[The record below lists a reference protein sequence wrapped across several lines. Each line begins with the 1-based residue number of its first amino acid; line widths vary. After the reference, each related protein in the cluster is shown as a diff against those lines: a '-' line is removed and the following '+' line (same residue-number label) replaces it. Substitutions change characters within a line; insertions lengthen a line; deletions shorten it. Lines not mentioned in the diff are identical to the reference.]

1 MVTGKSDHFIVLGDG
16 RADHMGK
23 GVTDIHSSQR
33 QLAPDIVGPDTAEP
47 TFLRALSTKASAAK
61 AHRFQNLYGYLNE
74 ALLHTAW
81 RKLNKRG
88 AAGVDRKTVAQYG

>member
-23 GVTDIHSSQR
+23 GVTDIRSSQR

-61 AHRFQNLYGYLNE
+61 AHRFKNLYGCQNPPSPPE
-74 ALLHTAW
+74 SVESMQQVNIGSAFW
-81 RKLNKRG
+81 
-88 AAGVDRKTVAQYG
+88 